1 MDSSATTLL
10 FPPSLELKNPRDHNE
25 SLVFDYS
32 SIPKQ
37 SHIPSQFIWPTSDLA
52 VSTGELQEPL
62 VDLKGFLRGDKEAT
76 MHAVKLIRVAC
87 QSHGF
92 FQVINHGVD
101 ASLIQSAQGY
111 MDTFFKLPLNHK
123 LRAKRTPG
131 SMWGYVGAH
140 ADRFTSKLPWKETL
154 SFGYHDNGSQHVVTD
169 YFTSVLG
176 QDFEQTGLVYQRY
189 CEAMKELSL
198 VIMELLAIS
207 LGVDRLHYRKF
218 FQDSHSIMRCNYYP
232 PCQEPS
238 LTLGTGPHCDPTSL
252 TILHQDQVEGLQVFS
267 NNIWHSIR
275 PRPDALVVNIGDTFM
290 ALSNG
295 RYKSCLHRAVVNRQ
309 TQRIS
314 LAFFLCPKEDKV
326 VSPPQDLVGRE
337 GLRKYP
343 DFTWSALLEFTQKH
357 YRADIRTLQSFTQW
371 LLSPTT

>member
-10 FPPSLELKNPRDHNE
+10 CSPSLELHHHKDHAAM
-25 SLVFDYS
+25 VFDTS
-32 SIPKQ
+32 LIQKQPNIPGE
-37 SHIPSQFIWPTSDLA
+37 FIWPQGDRVHTLE
-52 VSTGELQEPL
+52 ELNEPV
-62 VDLKGFLRGDKEAT
+62 VDLQSFLRGDKAAMSRAISLVSE
-76 MHAVKLIRVAC
+76 AC
-87 QSHGF
+87 QRHGF

-101 ASLIQSAQGY
+101 ASLIRAAREHIGA
-111 MDTFFKLPLNHK
+111 FFKLPLNHK
-123 LRAKRTPG
+123 LRARRKAG
-131 SMWGYVGAH
+131 SMWGYAGAH
-140 ADRFTSKLPWKETL
+140 TDRFTSKLPWKETL
-154 SFGYHDNGSQHVVTD
+154 SFGYHENGPHHIVTD

-176 QDFEQTGLVYQRY
+176 KEFEQTGLIYQRY

-207 LGVDRLHYRKF
+207 LGVDRLHFKRF
-218 FQDSHSIMRCNYYP
+218 FQDSSSIMRCNYYP

-252 TILHQDQVEGLQVFS
+252 TILHQDEVGGLQVFS
-267 NNIWHSIR
+267 NNKWHSIR
-275 PRPDALVVNIGDTFM
+275 PRPEALVINIGDTFM

-295 RYKSCLHRAVVNRQ
+295 TYKSCLHRAVVNRHKE
-309 TQRIS
+309 RIS

-326 VSPPQDLVGRE
+326 VSPPQDLVGRD
-337 GLRKYP
+337 GPRKYP

-357 YRADIRTLQSFTQW
+357 YRADIRTLQSFTKW